1 MGATETSDVG
11 PGKQMLIDCSLLQ
24 LPLTAPLPAWVRW
37 ARFLFVSSWPIWP
50 IWQGIARKRVIWRHS
65 NRVRTF
71 RWITATSSFPSG
83 TTMGRLKGTGN
94 PFLHRGGEID
104 RSYEP
109 DFLPVCRAQDYF
121 RRNFYA
127 MFVGKLCG
135 LLAIITVPS
144 ILRVLVHTNQSSEP
158 RTAYRRYVATIM
170 HTLEWYFE
178 DFVPTSR

>member
-1 MGATETSDVG
+1 M
-11 PGKQMLIDCSLLQ
+11 
-24 LPLTAPLPAWVRW
+24 
-37 ARFLFVSSWPIWP
+37 
-50 IWQGIARKRVIWRHS
+50 
-65 NRVRTF
+65 
-71 RWITATSSFPSG
+71 
-83 TTMGRLKGTGN
+83 
-94 PFLHRGGEID
+94 HRGGEID

-109 DFLPVCRAQDYF
+109 DCLPICRAQDYF